1 MRSDEEVER
10 LLTQANIERAR
21 GNFLTARRLLEQ
33 ALQKAPERADIH
45 ELLGDVYKAVGDL
58 STALECYKK
67 ARELDPSRRSAE
79 EKFAST
85 LLEINPPTISEE
97 VPFLPKNPNIAVILS
112 AVLPGA
118 GQVYNEQWLKGI
130 AMCVVALLSLGYFLQ
145 FYHQIRSTTIM
156 PTLSQVQQQ
165 LEQASVGE
173 ILLLLL
179 SGLLAFCMWTW
190 SILDAYNTAR
200 KFQQQ
205 QQQKQRPSS
214 TSLEGLEGGQSG

>member
-1 MRSDEEVER
+1 MRSGDEVER
-10 LLTQANIERAR
+10 LLTQANVERVR

-67 ARELDPSRRSAE
+67 ARELDPTRRSVE

-85 LLEINPPTISEE
+85 LLEINPPAVPEE
-97 VPFLPKNPNIAVILS
+97 VPFLPKNPTLAVILS
-112 AVLPGA
+112 ALLPGA

-130 AMCVVALLSLGYFLQ
+130 AMGTVALLSLGYFLQ
-145 FYHQIRSTTIM
+145 FYHQIRSTTVM
-156 PTLSQVQQQ
+156 PTLSQVQQHM
-165 LEQASVGE
+165 EQASVGE

-179 SGLLAFCMWTW
+179 AGLLAFCMWTW
-190 SILDAYNTAR
+190 SILDAYKTAR

-205 QQQKQRPSS
+205 QQSQHPSPPP
-214 TSLEGLEGGQSG
+214 LDELKGG

>member
-1 MRSDEEVER
+1 MLSGGEVER
-10 LLTQANIERAR
+10 LLTQANVERMR
-21 GNFLTARRLLEQ
+21 GNFLTAKRLLEQ

-67 ARELDPSRRSAE
+67 ARELDPTRRSVE

-85 LLEINPPTISEE
+85 LLEINPPAVPEE
-97 VPFLPKNPNIAVILS
+97 VPFLPKNPTLAVILS
-112 AVLPGA
+112 ALLPGA

-145 FYHQIRSTTIM
+145 FYHQIRSATVM

-173 ILLLLL
+173 ILLLLFA
-179 SGLLAFCMWTW
+179 GLLAFCIWTW
-190 SILDAYNTAR
+190 SILDAYKTAL
-200 KFQQQ
+200 KFQRE
-205 QQQKQRPSS
+205 QQKQQP
-214 TSLEGLEGGQSG
+214 LPPPLEGGQKE

>member
-1 MRSDEEVER
+1 MRSGDEVER
-10 LLTQANIERAR
+10 LLTQASAERAR

-45 ELLGDVYKAVGDL
+45 ELLGDVYRAVGDL

-85 LLEINPPTISEE
+85 LLEINPPTVSEE
-97 VPFLPKNPNIAVILS
+97 VPFLPKNPNLAVILS
-112 AVLPGA
+112 ALLPGA

-130 AMCVVALLSLGYFLQ
+130 GMCAVALLSLGYFLQ
-145 FYHQIRSTTIM
+145 FYHQIRSASVL
-156 PTLSQVQQQ
+156 PNLSQVQQQ

-179 SGLLAFCMWTW
+179 AGLLAFCTWTW
-190 SILDAYNTAR
+190 SILDAYTTAR
-200 KFQQQ
+200 KFQQRQRQ
-205 QQQKQRPSS
+205 QQQGQPPPP
-214 TSLEGLEGGQSG
+214 TSLEGGQGG